1 MGRVVTERAVGPPPD
16 VGGDDGHR
24 PAEMFQLD
32 RATCLALLRT
42 QHVGRLVVGG
52 DEAAVVPVNFTAV
65 DEVITFRT
73 ETDGRATRSVP
84 HDVLFE
90 VDMFDARTR
99 SGWSVVVRGR
109 LLAVPAGDE
118 RAPVETWAPGTRDEW
133 MTVAIESVTG
143 RLLRGAVEAPRG
155 PIGGY
160 L

>member
-1 MGRVVTERAVGPPPD
+1 VTERAVVPPPD
-16 VGGDDGHR
+16 AGGGGEDR
-24 PAEMFQLD
+24 PAELFQLD

-73 ETDGRATRSVP
+73 GADGRATRSVP
-84 HDVLFE
+84 HEVLFE
-90 VDMFDARTR
+90 VDMFDSRTR

-109 LLAVPAGDE
+109 LLAAPAGDQ
-118 RAPVETWAPGTRDEW
+118 RAPVETWAPGDRDEW
-133 MTVAIESVTG
+133 MTVAIEHVTG
-143 RLLRGAVEAPRG
+143 RLLRGAVEAPSG